1 MLNNYI
7 DENLCLIC
15 KNNLYIFLIEKFEEK
30 GEEENIK
37 YFEQEEIQSIKEIK
51 KKKQNSTFDKN
62 DICNC
67 CSKCILI

>member
-1 MLNNYI
+1 M
-7 DENLCLIC
+7 
-15 KNNLYIFLIEKFEEK
+15 YIFLIEKFEEK